1 MMGCRSRITKLRAPV
16 WRASITLLA
25 ASATLFVAI
34 PGANA
39 ATADRPL
46 VITVQ
51 SAAPPVQ
58 SCDDAYDQT
67 GVRGAG
73 IGQIRAVEN
82 GFYSFSV
89 AFNEDFIAAH
99 PPTTDFLWG
108 EARIFVNGSYAFSI
122 SVGHPRPL
130 NESFHSLIKLQGYK
144 YGRRNRQSIQR
155 GDLLS
160 FRISLLLI
168 DPVSGTFY
176 PGHGTISCRL

>member
-1 MMGCRSRITKLRAPV
+1 MMGCSSCSMRRRALV
-16 WRASITLLA
+16 WRLSAGLLA
-25 ASATLFVAI
+25 MSATVLMAI
-34 PGANA
+34 PRATA
-39 ATADRPL
+39 ATSDRPP
-46 VITVQ
+46 VTTVQ

-67 GVRGAG
+67 GVGGAG
-73 IGQIRAVEN
+73 IGQIRAVEK
-82 GFYSFSV
+82 GYYSFSV
-89 AFNEDFIAAH
+89 AFNDDFIAAH

-108 EARIFVNGSYAFSI
+108 EARIFVNDSYAFSI

-144 YGRRNRQSIQR
+144 YGRRNRQTIQR

-160 FRISLLLI
+160 FRMSLLLI